1 MKAFLVILNAVVNI
15 FKRTFLAYKYKII
28 DYKCL
33 TPLATIFQLKY
44 YMQCLSTLIEE
55 KNKIFVIINE

>member
-33 TPLATIFQLKY
+33 TPLATIFQLPVVVS
-44 YMQCLSTLIEE
+44 LERFFI
-55 KNKIFVIINE
+55 